1 MVRRCLISVSRIS
14 AAVPRNGTQTYF
26 LHHKQE
32 VADAQTG
39 LLAAVLHLEGREGVD
54 VDTRDPLLD
63 GDQHVPVLVAGH
75 LRMQS
80 ALHADFRS
88 PRLPG
93 LLGPVG
99 DLLDGKGFTLFVA
112 EVLGEGAELAARIAD
127 IGEVNVAHRNE
138 GNHVADCAL
147 AEFVG
152 GGAESVKLQVLC
164 VEEFY
169 GLFHLDIYAV
179 QGPVQDTRRFRLDG
193 RKKPV
198 KAGFND
204 SGKCSINYH
213 RVSSSFT

>member
-1 MVRRCLISVSRIS
+1 MQISV
-14 AAVPRNGTQTYF
+14 APRF
-26 LHHKQE
+26 
-32 VADAQTG
+32 
-39 LLAAVLHLEGREGVD
+39 
-54 VDTRDPLLD
+54 
-63 GDQHVPVLVAGH
+63 
-75 LRMQS
+75 
-80 ALHADFRS
+80 
-88 PRLPG
+88 PG

-99 DLLDGKGFTLFVA
+99 DLFDGQGLSLFVT
-112 EVLGEGAELAARIAD
+112 EVLGEGTEFAARIAD
-127 IGEVNVAHRNE
+127 IGEVDVAHRNE
-138 GNHVADCAL
+138 GDHVADGTL
-147 AEFVG
+147 SELVG

-164 VEEFY
+164 VEELY